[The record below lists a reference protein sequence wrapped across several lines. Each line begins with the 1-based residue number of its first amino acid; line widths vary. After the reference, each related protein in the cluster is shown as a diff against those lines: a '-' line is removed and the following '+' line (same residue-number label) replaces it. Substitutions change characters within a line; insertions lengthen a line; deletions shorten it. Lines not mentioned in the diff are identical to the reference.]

1 MLVHVQEQLRST
13 DAHAQLVEMLKQHPY
28 SDLAHRILLVFQTI
42 ADKEADRK
50 LLVSFD
56 CATALKPFLVSNFS
70 PEVMLFLLNAQLRY
84 NRTFDHA
91 HRQVWILSRFDP
103 ATLEHHHSC
112 G

>member
-1 MLVHVQEQLRST
+1 MQEQFRT
-13 DAHAQLVEMLKQHPY
+13 TNAHALLVEMLKQHPH

-70 PEVMLFLLNAQLRY
+70 PEVMLLLLVCDTISQPTIGAGLEAAGFCTG
-84 NRTFDHA
+84 TF
-91 HRQVWILSRFDP
+91 
-103 ATLEHHHSC
+103 EHYCSC